1 MMTEKKLKEVGN
13 MCNMSDYMI
22 DRGRLDAASKMMR
35 NLSLTIDQALDAL
48 EIEEDDRPWF
58 IDYLE
63 DDED

>member
-1 MMTEKKLKEVGN
+1 
-13 MCNMSDYMI
+13 MCNMSAYVE
-22 DRGRLDAASKMMR
+22 DRARLKDARKMMK
-35 NLSLTIDQALDAL
+35 NLSLTIDQVLDAL

>member
-1 MMTEKKLKEVGN
+1 MMTEKRLEEVGN
-13 MCNMSDYMI
+13 MCNMSDYMM
-22 DRGRLDAASKMMR
+22 DRARLEDASKMMK